1 MKEERDARI
10 RLEAENAAMRQQR
23 QPQPQQPVYVDPN
36 QLQALVDQG
45 RITPMQAADIL
56 SKQNAQVAAVQTTQ
70 QAVQMQAL
78 AQKLQAAS
86 TEVNQ
91 YIDKMPT
98 LRDTTSA
105 EFARVR
111 DEAYRLSEDM
121 GLPVQDLRVQ
131 RAALRATFGSLDR
144 LASAQHVKQQSREAS
159 LPHVETRTGAAP
171 QRPASGAADEAL
183 KGVPQAYLDYWTKK
197 GYTRAQMI
205 EEAQYVT
212 REPRTIATP
221 R

>member
-1 MKEERDARI
+1 
-10 RLEAENAAMRQQR
+10 LLQQR
-23 QPQPQQPVYVDPN
+23 QPQPQAPTYVDPN

-70 QAVQMQAL
+70 QAVQLQAL
-78 AQKLQAAS
+78 AQKLQAAG

-91 YIDKMPT
+91 YIDKMPA
-98 LRDTTSA
+98 LRDTASA